1 MIEKNSGHQFE
12 LFSDSQGDKR
22 LSTGRQDKN
31 YFSKY
36 IWGYEKAILIII
48 AILVTGI
55 ISFSMG
61 VERGRRVSI
70 NQPLRAQSLVVSP
83 EVAQA
88 QVIAEAEKEPA
99 PIIVTPGSG
108 YTVQVASF
116 KTNSYAQKEVGLL
129 KKRGYKAVTLN
140 KGEHIILCVGNFPEK
155 EEAQAL
161 LSELRR
167 YYKDCRIRRL

>member
-1 MIEKNSGHQFE
+1 MMEKNSGHQFE
-12 LFSDSQGDKR
+12 LFSDSQDDTR
-22 LSTGRQDKN
+22 LSTRGQEKN
-31 YFSKY
+31 HFSKY

-55 ISFSMG
+55 VSFSMG
-61 VERGRRVSI
+61 VEKGRRGVSI
-70 NQPLRAQSLVVSP
+70 NQPLQAAQPLTINP
-83 EVAQA
+83 EV
-88 QVIAEAEKEPA
+88 EKEPA
-99 PIIVTPGSG
+99 PLAISGSG

-116 KTNSYAQKEVGLL
+116 RTNSYAQKEVALL

-161 LSELRR
+161 LSELSR

>member
-1 MIEKNSGHQFE
+1 MMEKNPSHQLE
-12 LFSDSQGDKR
+12 LFSDSQGNTELPPK
-22 LSTGRQDKN
+22 GQDKN

-36 IWGYEKAILIII
+36 IWGYEKTILIII

-55 ISFSMG
+55 VSFSVG
-61 VERGRRVSI
+61 VERGRRSTMS
-70 NQPLRAQSLVVSP
+70 QPLQAQDSEVRTQ
-83 EVAQA
+83 VAQA
-88 QVIAEAEKEPA
+88 QIITEVEKEPQPA
-99 PIIVTPGSG
+99 AIPVSG

-116 KTNSYAQKEVGLL
+116 KTNAYAQKEAALL
-129 KKRGYKAVTLN
+129 KKRGYKAITLN

-161 LSELRR
+161 LSELSR